1 MSTNYRCDGVSIS
14 LISIGSNKTTQ
25 LFDVPQNHELYQ
37 LFRAWQAESARDKM
51 QFFFSV
57 INSGYIILE
66 AEASWSTV
74 RQQASCSKP
83 IKSSWEVTSRLI
95 IIWQQQ
101 TASKT
106 ALANGTAER
115 RHSNS
120 CCARHPRIRVAS
132 AYHLPHSMPPA
143 SDWRF
148 SHGDATK
155 PATKRPVAGPHA
167 HADGAL
173 PRDPT
178 WLITRHPP
186 PDAGPSIQVAG
197 RPVQTRDG
205 RSPRGRPG
213 KGGGGRGAAPPGPP
227 PGCASRRFT
236 R

>member
-1 MSTNYRCDGVSIS
+1 MSECQQSLNLQEALQEQFHVEILQILVFCNIWFFILVIQIWILVSTRTIFKEKCKLESNQIIWRKWCSWDSWKAASNQQSTEILFLLKTKQMQCWKLRKHMSTNYRCDGVSIS

-132 AYHLPHSMPPA
+132 A
-143 SDWRF
+143 
-148 SHGDATK
+148 
-155 PATKRPVAGPHA
+155 
-167 HADGAL
+167 
-173 PRDPT
+173 
-178 WLITRHPP
+178 
-186 PDAGPSIQVAG
+186 
-197 RPVQTRDG
+197 
-205 RSPRGRPG
+205 
-213 KGGGGRGAAPPGPP
+213 
-227 PGCASRRFT
+227 
-236 R
+236 